1 MSIDNAIADMQN
13 KILAVSPG
21 AEIKVIKMSDEEAR
35 LSVLAP
41 AGDLDAIKSA
51 TLQPAMDFLNKDG
64 FDIQVFAYDKDAPPL
79 KG

>member
-1 MSIDNAIADMQN
+1 MSLDKAIADMKN
-13 KILAVSPG
+13 TILAVSPG
-21 AEIKVIKMSDEEAR
+21 AEIKVVKMSDEEAR

-41 AGDLDAIKSA
+41 ASDVDAIKSA

>member
-1 MSIDNAIADMQN
+1 MSLDDAIVDMKN

-21 AEIKVIKMSDEEAR
+21 AEIKAVKMSDEEAR

-41 AGDLDAIKSA
+41 AGNLDAIKSA

>member
-1 MSIDNAIADMQN
+1 
-13 KILAVSPG
+13 
-21 AEIKVIKMSDEEAR
+21 MSDEEAR
-35 LSVLAP
+35 LSVFAP
-41 AGDLDAIKSA
+41 KGDLEAIKAA

>member
-1 MSIDNAIADMQN
+1 MTFDEAIADMKN
-13 KILAVSPG
+13 KVLAVSPG
-21 AEIKVIKMSDEEAR
+21 ANIMVVKMSNEEAR

-41 AGDLDAIKSA
+41 KGDLEAIKTA
-51 TLQPAMDFLNKDG
+51 TFQPAMDFLNKEG

>member
-1 MSIDNAIADMQN
+1 MSLDDAIADMKN

-21 AEIKVIKMSDEEAR
+21 AVIKMVKMSDEEAR
-35 LSVLAP
+35 LSVFAP
-41 AGDLDAIKSA
+41 AGHLEAIKSA

-64 FDIQVFAYDKDAPPL
+64 FDIQVFAYDKDALPL